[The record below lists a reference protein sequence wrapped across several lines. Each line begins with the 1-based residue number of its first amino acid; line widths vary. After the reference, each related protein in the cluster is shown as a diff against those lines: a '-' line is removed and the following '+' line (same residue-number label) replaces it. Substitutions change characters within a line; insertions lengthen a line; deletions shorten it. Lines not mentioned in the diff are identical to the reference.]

1 MTTEPFTPLK
11 LSNRIQ
17 SIDILRG
24 IAMVLMALDHVR
36 DFFHISAWTDDPLN
50 METTTPAL
58 FFTRYITHFC
68 APTFVFLSGVSIY
81 LQSLRKTKNELSVF
95 LMKRGLWL
103 VLLDV
108 TIISFG
114 WSFNPNYNFIFLQVI
129 WVIGISMFL
138 LGLLIQV
145 SYKFILI
152 LGLLFVFGHN
162 LLDFVEA
169 ADGYKPTFLWDVLH
183 HGNFAFY
190 TLWGSH
196 KAVVFYPIIPWSGLM
211 MLGYCAGVFFT
222 SNYSAGQR
230 AKILVR
236 IGAGLLLLFVVLR
249 LINVYGNPVVWSIQK
264 TNFYTFLSFINVHKY
279 PPSLMYMCVTIGIA
293 LISLVLLEK
302 VENRFTRIMSI
313 FGRTA
318 FFYYI
323 LHLYLIHFFATIY
336 FYANGHS
343 VSESVANIQ
352 TNIWYFITPGEG
364 FGLLEVYVIWI
375 IVILVLFPLCKWYD
389 RYKQAHKEKWWLSY
403 L

>member
-1 MTTEPFTPLK
+1 MQTKTIQK
-11 LSNRIQ
+11 RIQ

-36 DFFHISAWTDDPLN
+36 DYFHITAWTDDPLN
-50 METTTPAL
+50 LETTTPAL
-58 FFTRYITHFC
+58 FFTRWITHFC

-81 LQSLRKTKNELSVF
+81 LQSLRKTKNELSIF

-103 VLLDV
+103 VFLEV
-108 TIISFG
+108 TVISLG
-114 WSFNPNYNFIFLQVI
+114 WSYNPNYNFIFLQVI

-145 SYKFILI
+145 SYEFILG

-169 ADGYKPTFLWDVLH
+169 ADSYKPTFLWDLLH

-190 TLWGSH
+190 NLWGSH
-196 KAVVFYPIIPWSGLM
+196 TAVVFYPIIPWSGLM
-211 MLGYCAGVFFT
+211 MLGYCAGILFT
-222 SNYSAGQR
+222 SKYSAEQR
-230 AKILVR
+230 AKILIR

-249 LINVYGNPVVWSIQK
+249 LINVYGNPVVWSTQK
-264 TNFYTFLSFINVHKY
+264 TNFYTFLSIINVHKY
-279 PPSLMYMCVTIGIA
+279 PPSLMYMCITIGIA
-293 LISLVLLEK
+293 LLVLVLLEK
-302 VENRFTRIMSI
+302 MENRFTRIMSI

-323 LHLYLIHFFATIY
+323 LHLYLIHFLCMIN
-336 FYANGHS
+336 FYINGHS
-343 VSESVANIQ
+343 VSESVVNIK
-352 TNIWYFITPGEG
+352 TNLFYFITPGEG
-364 FGLLEVYVIWI
+364 YGLIVVYIIWI
-375 IVILVLFPLCKWYD
+375 TVILALFPLCKWYD
-389 RYKQAHKEKWWLSY
+389 NYKQSHKEKWWLSY

>member
-1 MTTEPFTPLK
+1 MQTKTLQQ
-11 LSNRIQ
+11 RIL

-24 IAMVLMALDHVR
+24 IVMVLMALDHTR
-36 DFFHISAWTDDPLN
+36 DYLHITAWTDDPLN
-50 METTTPAL
+50 LETTTPAL

-81 LQSLRKTKNELSVF
+81 LQSLRKTKSELSVF

-103 VLLDV
+103 VFIEVCL
-108 TIISFG
+108 ISLA
-114 WSFNPNYNFIFLQVI
+114 WSYNPNYNFFFLQVI

-138 LGLLIQV
+138 LGLLIRT
-145 SYKFILI
+145 SYKFILV

-169 ADGYKPTFLWDVLH
+169 SSSYKPTLVWDLLH
-183 HGNFAFY
+183 HGNFVIY
-190 TLWGSH
+190 NLWRNHS
-196 KAVVFYPIIPWSGLM
+196 AVVFYPIIPWSGLM
-211 MLGYCAGVFFT
+211 MLGYCAGIFFT
-222 SNYSAGQR
+222 SKYSVDQR
-230 AKILVR
+230 AKILTR
-236 IGAGLLLLFVVLR
+236 IGTGLLLLFVLLR
-249 LINVYGNPVVWSIQK
+249 FINVYGNPVVWSVQK

-293 LISLVLLEK
+293 LLSLVFLEK
-302 VENRFTRIMSI
+302 VENKFTRIMSI

-336 FYANGHS
+336 FYVNGHS
-343 VSESVANIQ
+343 VNESVANIQ
-352 TNIWYFITPGEG
+352 SRLWYFITPGEG
-364 FGLLEVYVIWI
+364 FGLPGVYCIWI
-375 IVILVLFPLCKWYD
+375 VVILILFPLCKWYD
-389 RYKQAHKEKWWLSY
+389 NYKQSHKEKWWLSY